1 MAKKCQNNENRIL
14 ANRNGDPRVSVGF
27 NKYIGRM
34 CPNVKANNFMVM
46 VMIVR
51 LYNGDLHVCCLLRR
65 GSVSTCVAN

>member
-14 ANRNGDPRVSVGF
+14 AIRNGDPRVSVGF

-51 LYNGDLHVCCLLRR
+51 LYNGDLHVF
-65 GSVSTCVAN
+65 